1 MDQMS
6 RKGTLESDMHSR
18 GWEVNPTKIQEAS
31 IAVKF
36 LEHQRPGVYQEIP
49 FKIEDKVLS
58 HTSHHEK
65 GNMSTGR
72 SLGDLETRKDCFGSY
87 SK

>member
-49 FKIEDKVLS
+49 FKIEDKVYL
-58 HTSHHEK
+58 TRLTMK
-65 GNMSTGR
+65 K
-72 SLGDLETRKDCFGSY
+72 ET
-87 SK
+87 